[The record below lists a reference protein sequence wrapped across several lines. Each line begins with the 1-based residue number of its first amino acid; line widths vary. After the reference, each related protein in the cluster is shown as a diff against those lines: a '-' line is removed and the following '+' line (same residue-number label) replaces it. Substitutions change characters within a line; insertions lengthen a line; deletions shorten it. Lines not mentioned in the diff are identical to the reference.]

1 MRGLDNL
8 KTGKKKLEATE
19 IYLWRILKIT
29 WPARKSNETVLR
41 EADITRSLINRIVKA
56 RKPFWPF
63 NKKGKNGTSWVNWN
77 DREKIQDGKTA

>member
-19 IYLWRILKIT
+19 IYLRRILKIT

-41 EADITRSLINRIVKA
+41 EADITRSLINRIVIA
-56 RKPFWPF
+56 RQPFLA
-63 NKKGKNGTSWVNWN
+63 
-77 DREKIQDGKTA
+77 I